1 VAEYGGDCCGPQ
13 TLRNDLIGQCR
24 GKKGGGCSPPEKFD
38 SEVGMLQCGMVCFG
52 ERQYQPE
59 KSACAVRIKLN

>member
-1 VAEYGGDCCGPQ
+1 MGHRHSEM
-13 TLRNDLIGQCR
+13 TLLVNAGE
-24 GKKGGGCSPPEKFD
+24 KKGGGCSPPEKFD